1 MDDSPVSGAR
11 PVRLLDRVRHALRVK
26 HYSYRTEQAYVY
38 WIRHFIL
45 YSDKRH
51 PDTMGEKD
59 VAAFLTHLAV
69 DRKVSASTQNQ
80 ALNALLFLYRQVL
93 GRELQWLEGVQ
104 RAKKPTRL
112 PVVLSRQEAGDVLG
126 RLRGKY
132 WLMASLL
139 YGSGLRLTECVSL
152 RIQDVDFDYS
162 QITVRHGKGGKD
174 RVVPLPQVLTGPLRQ
189 QIEEA
194 KRVHASDL
202 ADGFGEVSLPYALA
216 RKYPSASRSLGWQY
230 VFPAAHRARDPQS
243 GLVKRHHIDDSV
255 LQRAIRDA
263 VRAAGIHKPASCHSL
278 RHSFATHLLE
288 AGYDI
293 RTIQELLGHRDVK
306 TTMVYTHVLGK
317 GGGAVQSPMDRL
329 GPCSGV
335 DGPDAR

>member
-45 YSDKRH
+45 YSGKRH

-93 GRELQWLEGVQ
+93 GRELSWLEGVQ
-104 RAKKPTRL
+104 RAKKPNRL

-139 YGSGLRLTECVSL
+139 
-152 RIQDVDFDYS
+152 
-162 QITVRHGKGGKD
+162 
-174 RVVPLPQVLTGPLRQ
+174 
-189 QIEEA
+189 
-194 KRVHASDL
+194 
-202 ADGFGEVSLPYALA
+202 
-216 RKYPSASRSLGWQY
+216 
-230 VFPAAHRARDPQS
+230 
-243 GLVKRHHIDDSV
+243 
-255 LQRAIRDA
+255 
-263 VRAAGIHKPASCHSL
+263 
-278 RHSFATHLLE
+278 
-288 AGYDI
+288 
-293 RTIQELLGHRDVK
+293 
-306 TTMVYTHVLGK
+306 
-317 GGGAVQSPMDRL
+317 
-329 GPCSGV
+329 
-335 DGPDAR
+335 